1 MLKVVVTGPE
11 SSGKTTLCK
20 KLSKYFKTPYVEEYA
35 RFYLTKLVKKYNQND
50 LLKIAK
56 GQLKNEKEIINNG
69 RISIYDTDL
78 ITIKIWSNYKYG
90 NCDKWILDRIKKQQL
105 ENRLY
110 LLCKP
115 DIAWEP
121 DPLRENRSNR
131 DILFRA
137 YIDELTK
144 DELRYMIIEGENRL
158 NTGIKEI
165 ESYIL

>member
-11 SSGKTTLCK
+11 SSGKTTLCE
-20 KLSKYFKTPYVEEYA
+20 KLSTYFKMTYAEEYA
-35 RFYLTKLVKKYNQND
+35 RYYLTKLVKKYNQND

-56 GQLKNEKEIINNG
+56 GQLKNEKKMISNG
-69 RISIYDTDL
+69 SISIYDTDL

-90 NCDKWILDRIKKQQL
+90 NCNKWILDKIKKQQL

-115 DIAWEP
+115 DIEWEP
-121 DPLRENRSNR
+121 DSLRENRNNR
-131 DILFRA
+131 DVLFSA

-144 DELRYMIIEGENRL
+144 NAVRYIIIDGDNRL
-158 NTGIKEI
+158 NTAKKGI